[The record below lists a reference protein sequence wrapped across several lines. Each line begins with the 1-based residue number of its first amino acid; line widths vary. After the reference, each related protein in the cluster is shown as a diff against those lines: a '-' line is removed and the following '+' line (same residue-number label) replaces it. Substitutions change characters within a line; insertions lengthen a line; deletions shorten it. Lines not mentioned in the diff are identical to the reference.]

1 MLILKFRMRE
11 YSNLDDANPKIR
23 DDTDPK
29 IWDDTDPKI
38 RDDTDPQIWDDADPL
53 FRLTQI
59 LQFVMIRIFKFE
71 MM

>member
-11 YSNLDDANPKIR
+11 YSNLDANPQIR

-38 RDDTDPQIWDDADPL
+38 RDDTDLQICDDADPL
-53 FRLTQI
+53 FRLKQI